1 MKIDITI
8 PRVGESVQEA
18 FLAQWYK
25 QSGDIVHKDEPLFL
39 IETDKVT
46 LEIAA
51 EADGRLEISVNEEE
65 SVAVG
70 SVVGT
75 LDTDAAPEI
84 EEIPPSPPVEKG
96 GEETTL
102 PAAPSEKG
110 EKEDKP
116 LQEKSS
122 TREDVPSLAK
132 KDAEAIPPFPKGGT
146 GGISTESGLSP
157 SVRRLVAEKQIDI
170 NRISGTGPGGKITKG
185 DVLLYLEQNS
195 TLQPASDASP
205 ATVPSQA
212 QEQVTRKA
220 LSPLRKRIAARL
232 LEAKHDTAMLTTF
245 NEIDMS
251 RVMAIR
257 SQYRELFQKKHG
269 VSLGFMSFFTKACV
283 EALQDIPELNAF
295 TEDDHLV
302 YHHYAHI
309 GIAIGSERGLVVPV
323 VRHAEDL
330 SFAEIEQA
338 IIGYVEKIKSNKLE
352 LSDLEGGTF
361 TITNGGVFGSLLS
374 TPLLNMPQSGILGM
388 HKIEKRP
395 VVVDDEIVIRPM
407 MYVALSYDH
416 RIVDGKESVTFLKRV
431 KECIE
436 NPERLLFSV

>member
-1 MKIDITI
+1 
-8 PRVGESVQEA
+8 V
-18 FLAQWYK
+18 L
-25 QSGDIVHKDEPLFL
+25 
-39 IETDKVT
+39 
-46 LEIAA
+46 
-51 EADGRLEISVNEEE
+51 EEE

-70 SVVGT
+70 AVVGS
-75 LDTDAAPEI
+75 LDTDAAPQIDES
-84 EEIPPSPPVEKG
+84 SPPPLVG
-96 GEETTL
+96 GVR
-102 PAAPSEKG
+102 G
-110 EKEDKP
+110 
-116 LQEKSS
+116 
-122 TREDVPSLAK
+122 
-132 KDAEAIPPFPKGGT
+132 GGT
-146 GGISTESGLSP
+146 ETPEAPDIKESGSPPLMGGATGLPEISRDSDISSPPPDLPHQGGGTSPPLSP

-170 NRISGTGPGGKITKG
+170 SQISGSGPGGKITKG
-185 DVLLYLEQNS
+185 DILLYLEQRP
-195 TLQPASDASP
+195 LQQATPIPAASP
-205 ATVPSQA
+205 EVASLEAP
-212 QEQVTRKA
+212 EQVTRKA
-220 LSPLRKRIAARL
+220 MSPLRKRIAARL
-232 LEAKHDTAMLTTF
+232 LEAKHNTAMLTTF

-257 SQYRELFQKKHG
+257 AQYKELFQKKYG
-269 VSLGFMSFFTKACV
+269 VSLGFMSFFSKACV
-283 EALQDIPELNAF
+283 EALQEIPELNAF
-295 TEDDHLV
+295 IEEDQLV
-302 YHHYAHI
+302 YHHYANI

-323 VRHAEDL
+323 VRHAETL

>member
-1 MKIDITI
+1 MDVTI

-25 QSGDIVHKDEPLFL
+25 QNGDIVHKDEPLFL

-51 EADGRLEISVNEEE
+51 EEDGQLAILVHEEE

-70 SVVGT
+70 AVVGT
-75 LDTDAAPEI
+75 LDTDAAPEVG
-84 EEIPPSPPVEKG
+84 EAVLQEIPPE
-96 GEETTL
+96 
-102 PAAPSEKG
+102 APL
-110 EKEDKP
+110 EKEGERDAVP
-116 LQEKSS
+116 LEGKD
-122 TREDVPSLAK
+122 EDV
-132 KDAEAIPPFPKGGT
+132 PPFPKGGP
-146 GGISTESGLSP
+146 GGISTDSELRSQLSP
-157 SVRRLVAEKQIDI
+157 SVRRLVVEKQIEI
-170 NRISGTGPGGKITKG
+170 GQISGSGPSGKITKG
-185 DVLLYLEQNS
+185 DLLLHLEQNPAP
-195 TLQPASDASP
+195 QPAPDTSSP
-205 ATVPSQA
+205 AAPVEV
-212 QEQVTRKA
+212 QEPVTRKVM
-220 LSPLRKRIAARL
+220 SPLRKRIAARL
-232 LEAKHDTAMLTTF
+232 LEAKHNTAMLTTF

-251 RVMAIR
+251 RIIAIR
-257 SQYRELFQKKHG
+257 AQYKELFQKKHG
-269 VSLGFMSFFTKACV
+269 VSLGFMSFFAKACV

-295 TEDDHLV
+295 IEDDYTV
-302 YHHYAHI
+302 YHHYVHI

-323 VRHAEDL
+323 VRHAEKL
-330 SFAEIEQA
+330 SFAEIEQV
-338 IIGYVEKIKSNKLE
+338 IISYVEKIKSNKLE

-395 VVVDDEIVIRPM
+395 IVINDEIVIRPM

-416 RIVDGKESVTFLKRV
+416 RVVDGKGAVTFLKRV
-431 KECIE
+431 KECLE

>member
-1 MKIDITI
+1 MLSSQRAMKIDVTI

-25 QSGDIVHKDEPLFL
+25 QNGDIVHKDEPLFL

-51 EADGRLEISVNEEE
+51 EEDGQLAILVHEEE

-70 SVVGT
+70 AVVGT
-75 LDTDAAPEI
+75 LDTDAAPEFD
-84 EEIPPSPPVEKG
+84 EAVLQEIPPEPPLESG
-96 GEETTL
+96 G
-102 PAAPSEKG
+102 
-110 EKEDKP
+110 KED
-116 LQEKSS
+116 
-122 TREDVPSLAK
+122 TRRSQ
-132 KDAEAIPPFPKGGT
+132 
-146 GGISTESGLSP
+146 LSP
-157 SVRRLVAEKQIDI
+157 SVRRLVAEKQIEI
-170 NRISGTGPGGKITKG
+170 GQISGSGPSGKITKG
-185 DVLLYLEQNS
+185 DLLLYLEQNPAP
-195 TLQPASDASP
+195 QPAPDTGSP
-205 ATVPSQA
+205 AAPAEV
-212 QEQVTRKA
+212 QEPVTRKA
-220 LSPLRKRIAARL
+220 MSPLRKRIAARL
-232 LEAKHDTAMLTTF
+232 LEAKHNTAMLTTF

-251 RVMAIR
+251 RIIAIR
-257 SQYRELFQKKHG
+257 AQYKELFQKKHG
-269 VSLGFMSFFTKACV
+269 VSLGFMSFFAKACV

-295 TEDDHLV
+295 IEDDYTV
-302 YHHYAHI
+302 YHHYVHI

-323 VRHAEDL
+323 ARHAENL
-330 SFAEIEQA
+330 SFAEIEQV

-395 VVVDDEIVIRPM
+395 IVVDDEIVIRPM

-416 RIVDGKESVTFLKRV
+416 RVVDGKEAVTFLKRV
-431 KECIE
+431 KECLE